1 MKSIALSFLLS
12 IPLFASSAHASCG
25 SEVVSWP
32 IDVNKSCGA
41 QLFANGGAP
50 IGSTELVI
58 DGPNGGEATFKC
70 TEKGWQ
76 YQDGN
81 CSIPHNYQCIQ
92 DTLLSVDNDIFYSM
106 PPEKIN
112 DYLNVVG
119 YGGRQMVVDATN
131 KCDAGN

>member
-1 MKSIALSFLLS
+1 MKSIALSL
-12 IPLFASSAHASCG
+12 LFAGLSAHASCG

-32 IDVNKSCGA
+32 VDVNKSCGA
-41 QLFANGGAP
+41 QLFANGGASV
-50 IGSTELVI
+50 GSTELVL

-70 TEKGWQ
+70 TENGWQ
-76 YQDGN
+76 YQSGN
-81 CSIPHNYQCIQ
+81 CSVPHNYQCIE
-92 DTLLSVDNDIFYSM
+92 DTLSDSDLFVA
-106 PPEKIN
+106 PTPELIN